1 MIHNDITTDPNPE
14 LPDHPLWDKV
24 LSSAKAVVGVS
35 NGETVNR
42 LLWTIRSV
50 GAKIESVD
58 GKRKI
63 VPLIHPEGKWEDM
76 QEWNDIAIPSLK
88 KYAAEIK
95 KCLEVL
101 G

>member
-1 MIHNDITTDPNPE
+1 MIKNDIQTDPNPE
-14 LPDHPLWDKV
+14 LPDHPLWDKL
-24 LSSAKAVVGVS
+24 LSQAKAVVGAP

-42 LLWTIRSV
+42 LLWTVRSV
-50 GAKIESVD
+50 GAKIESVE

-63 VPLIHPEGKWEDM
+63 VPLIKPDGDWEDLH
-76 QEWNDIAIPSLK
+76 EWNETAIPSLK
-88 KYAAEIK
+88 KYAADIK